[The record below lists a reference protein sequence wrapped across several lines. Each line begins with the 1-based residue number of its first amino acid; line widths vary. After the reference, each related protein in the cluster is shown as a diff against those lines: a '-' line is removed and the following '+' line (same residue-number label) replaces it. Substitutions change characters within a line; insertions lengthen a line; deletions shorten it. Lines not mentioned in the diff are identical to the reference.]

1 MVAGSYAARAGVPH
15 RYNAGMSYS
24 LQRYQGGN
32 TAALA
37 ALPDT
42 ARNVGSVF
50 AYDEWAISSRLVF
63 GYGASYAHYDYL
75 VEPSLLSPR
84 LSASYTVSPV
94 WRVRGLATR
103 QLTAPGAQEFLPPTR
118 ASWLPPQRTFSPLS
132 RDGFRTQSLEHYE
145 GGVDRL
151 VHGATIG
158 VRAFRQRVD
167 DQMVTLFGIRRP
179 DGPAEALGHYYV
191 GTVGDATVDG
201 VGVSVSHAL
210 TSNVRGSVEYSFATA
225 QWSDGPPNGDRAL
238 LARFTPSVLHASS
251 REQVHDVMT
260 SLETEVPQ
268 TATRVV
274 FFYRLNNGFVKAES
288 ADDVRGLDGRFELQV
303 NQSLPFMNFMR
314 SQWEMLVAVR
324 NMFYEAMPG
333 ASIYDEIMV
342 VRPPK
347 RLVGGLTV
355 RF

>member
-1 MVAGSYAARAGVPH
+1 
-15 RYNAGMSYS
+15 
-24 LQRYQGGN
+24 
-32 TAALA
+32 
-37 ALPDT
+37 
-42 ARNVGSVF
+42 
-50 AYDEWAISSRLVF
+50 
-63 GYGASYAHYDYL
+63 
-75 VEPSLLSPR
+75 
-84 LSASYTVSPV
+84 
-94 WRVRGLATR
+94 
-103 QLTAPGAQEFLPPTR
+103 
-118 ASWLPPQRTFSPLS
+118 
-132 RDGFRTQSLEHYE
+132 
-145 GGVDRL
+145 
-151 VHGATIG
+151 
-158 VRAFRQRVD
+158 
-167 DQMVTLFGIRRP
+167 
-179 DGPAEALGHYYV
+179 
-191 GTVGDATVDG
+191 
-201 VGVSVSHAL
+201 
-210 TSNVRGSVEYSFATA
+210 
-225 QWSDGPPNGDRAL
+225 
-238 LARFTPSVLHASS
+238 
-251 REQVHDVMT
+251 MT